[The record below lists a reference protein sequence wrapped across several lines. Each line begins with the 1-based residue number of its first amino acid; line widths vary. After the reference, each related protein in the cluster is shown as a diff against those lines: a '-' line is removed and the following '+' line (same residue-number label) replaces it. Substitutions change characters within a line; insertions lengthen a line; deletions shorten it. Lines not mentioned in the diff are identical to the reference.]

1 MTAVIDRNATATL
14 VKSDIASVSQ
24 PPRLLDRVRQRIC
37 VLHYSRSTE
46 KTYLHWIVGFI
57 HFHQNRH
64 PQDMGAPEV
73 EAYLSYLAT
82 ARDVAAGTQNQAM
95 HAILFLYKQVLGID
109 LPWLDG
115 VTRAK
120 ESKRLPTVLTQAET
134 RAMLN
139 QTSGLAGLVIR
150 LLYGT
155 GMRLMEGLRLR
166 VKDIDFHGRAIV
178 VRAGKGDKD
187 RVVPLPD
194 CLIAP
199 LKARLA
205 ERRQMHDI
213 DLAKGM
219 ADVELPH
226 ALERKYRNAGKEF
239 GWQYVFAAADYST
252 DPRTGVIRRHHLHEK
267 TIQRH
272 VREAAR
278 RAGIDKPTHPHTLRH
293 SFATHLLESGADIR
307 TVQELLGHSDVST
320 TMIYTHVLNRGG
332 RGVVSPLDR
341 MMS

>member
-1 MTAVIDRNATATL
+1 MTTVIEHNATYATAE
-14 VKSDIASVSQ
+14 SDTRPATQ
-24 PPRLLDRVRQRIC
+24 PPKLLDRVRERIR
-37 VLHYSRSTE
+37 VLHYARTTE
-46 KTYLHWIVGFI
+46 KTYIHWILGYI
-57 HFHQNRH
+57 RFHGRRH

-73 EAYLSYLAT
+73 EAYLSHLAT

-95 HAILFLYKQVLGID
+95 HAILFLYKQVLCID

-115 VTRAK
+115 ITRAK
-120 ESKRLPTVLTQAET
+120 PSKRLPTVLTQSET
-134 RAMLN
+134 RALLAEVN
-139 QTSGLAGLVIR
+139 GLPGLVIK

-166 VKDIDFHGRAIV
+166 VKDIDFSGRAIV
-178 VRAGKGDKD
+178 VRGGKGDKD
-187 RVVPLPD
+187 RVVPMPES
-194 CLIAP
+194 LIAP
-199 LKARLA
+199 LQARLA
-205 ERRQMHDI
+205 ERRKMHDV

-226 ALERKYRNAGKEF
+226 ALERKYPNAGKEF
-239 GWQYVFAAADYST
+239 GWQYVFAAADYSA
-252 DPRTGVIRRHHLHEK
+252 DPRSGVIRRHHMHEK

-272 VREAAR
+272 VRDAAR
-278 RAGIDKPTHPHTLRH
+278 RAGIIKPTHPHTLRH

-341 MMS
+341 I

>member
-1 MTAVIDRNATATL
+1 MPTVSDRNATQET
-14 VKSDIASVSQ
+14 VKRDMSTAPQ
-24 PPRLLDRVRQRIC
+24 APRLLDQVRERIR

-46 KTYLHWIVGFI
+46 KTYLHWIVGYI
-57 HFHQNRH
+57 RHHKMRH
-64 PQDMGAPEV
+64 PQEMGAAEV
-73 EAYLSYLAT
+73 ESFLSYLAT

-95 HAILFLYKQVLGID
+95 HAILFLYKKVLNID

-134 RAMLN
+134 RALLAEVD
-139 QTSGLAGLVIR
+139 GLPGLVIR

-166 VKDIDFHGRAIV
+166 VKDIDFQGRAIV

-187 RVVPLPD
+187 RIVPLPES
-194 CLIAP
+194 LVTA
-199 LKARLA
+199 LQARLV
-205 ERRQMHDI
+205 ERRKMHDI
-213 DLAKGM
+213 DLSKGM
-219 ADVELPH
+219 ADVYLPH
-226 ALERKYRNAGKEF
+226 ALDRKYPNAGKEF
-239 GWQYVFAAADYST
+239 GWQYIFAAADYSA
-252 DPRTGVIRRHHLHEK
+252 DPRTGVIRRHHIHEK

-272 VREAAR
+272 VKDAAR
-278 RAGIDKPTHPHTLRH
+278 RAGILKPTHPHTLRH
-293 SFATHLLESGADIR
+293 SFATHLLESGSDIR

-332 RGVVSPLDR
+332 RGVISPLDR
-341 MMS
+341 I